1 MRAAKNAL
9 MVTLLLLIALVAAG
23 VLVGFG
29 EIANLLGK
37 LD

>member
-1 MRAAKNAL
+1 MKAAKNAL
-9 MVTLLLLIALVAAG
+9 MVTLLLLVVLVAAG
-23 VLVGFG
+23 VLVGFD